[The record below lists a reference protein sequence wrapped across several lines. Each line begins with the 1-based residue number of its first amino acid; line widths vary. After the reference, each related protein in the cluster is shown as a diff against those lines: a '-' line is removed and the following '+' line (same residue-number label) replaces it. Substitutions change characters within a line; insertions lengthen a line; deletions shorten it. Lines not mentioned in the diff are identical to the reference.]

1 VSATI
6 SCSIGAVSE
15 SDVMNASFHPL
26 CRCVRRALFK
36 LAVVHGLAAS
46 ATTLVELI
54 CELEHRLQTARER
67 CQVRPIF

>member
-15 SDVMNASFHPL
+15 SDVMNASFHL
-26 CRCVRRALFK
+26 RRCVRRALFK